1 MGEASIEQPVRAC
14 ERHAGF
20 TSRAV
25 HAPCAAPSDADLAPP
40 AGHATSSVRRS
51 SAGARRHC
59 CLNAVQA
66 ARAPGAPRR
75 AGRTGRP
82 GRRAAARGPHP
93 NLPNPYPKQSGRPA
107 RPGEQ
112 VGLVVQV
119 NEQQL
124 VALTLTYPTLPE
136 AERAPGAPRRAGPA
150 GRPGRQAAARG
161 RGRARRARR
170 PPPPAR
176 PPASAGRAQGWTTA
190 RGRSRRSLC
199 PCDRAG
205 RPHSRQRTGSLAVTP
220 QPKRR
225 APLLR
230 FLHACSPARLGQA
243 KRTPACLSLALGER
257 RAAGAPSAAQRAG
270 ARQRK
275 GWPSRRATA
284 FTARTSAS
292 RPRCRPPQCA
302 IRSRPCAG
310 RAGRRL
316 TAGQAAAA
324 RTPAARVRDVG
335 LLLARC
341 LGARLTSRPVA
352 P

>member
-1 MGEASIEQPVRAC
+1 MYSPRMPILRCQRRLNRQGQHRATGQGLQASCEHSLRKLVARGAC
-14 ERHAGF
+14 MRVGHAGR
-20 TSRAV
+20 SRTRRAR
-25 HAPCAAPSDADLAPP
+25 HPQIPPWPP
-40 AGHATSSVRRS
+40 ACHAASRRRRS
-51 SAGARRHC
+51 PAGARRQC
-59 CLNAVQA
+59 CLNAVQC
-66 ARAPGAPRR
+66 RR
-75 AGRTGRP
+75 R
-82 GRRAAARGPHP
+82 
-93 NLPNPYPKQSGRPA
+93 GRPA